1 LRIAKFVICYVRDKR
16 GILDM
21 KIAIALV
28 NFLGSI
34 CKNNAKKTLANWFCA
49 RTSLQIISIVA

>member
-1 LRIAKFVICYVRDKR
+1 MCKIREGV
-16 GILDM
+16 LDM
-21 KIAIALV
+21 KIAIPLV

-34 CKNNAKKTLANWFCA
+34 CKNSAKKTFANWFCA